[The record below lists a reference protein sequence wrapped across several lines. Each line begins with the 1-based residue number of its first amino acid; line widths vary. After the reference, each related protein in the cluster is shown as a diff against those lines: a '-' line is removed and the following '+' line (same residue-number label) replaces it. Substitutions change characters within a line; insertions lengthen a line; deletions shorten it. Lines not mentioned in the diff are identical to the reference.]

1 VRIKAIMV
9 GAIAALALATLTA
22 SASTTTPRSSGSLV
36 SLVAASTTV
45 TRTAERDAVTAA
57 TRSTDIDKTAEP
69 AEKPVVA
76 VKPVAPRA
84 TQVTA
89 ACLQAINTLKAMHQA
104 DVTED
109 AAERAATA
117 QQPLSAAALAADRAE
132 DLAEAQRWSQALTAT
147 RTACQPQPTAACQAA
162 LTSLKAL
169 LPVWR
174 SEEWSDLVRLPTQLD
189 LTAVRAAVTAVATAC
204 GERD

>member
-9 GAIAALALATLTA
+9 GASAALALATL
-22 SASTTTPRSSGSLV
+22 SANAGTTTTPRISGSLV
-36 SLVAASTTV
+36 SLVAATTTV
-45 TRTAERDAVTAA
+45 TKTAERDSVTVA
-57 TRSTDIDKTAEP
+57 TRSTDIERT

-84 TQVTA
+84 PQTTA

-117 QQPLSAAALAADRAE
+117 RETLSASALVADRAE

-147 RTACQPQPTAACQAA
+147 RTACQPQPTAACQTA

-174 SEEWSDLVRLPTQLD
+174 PEEWSGLVKLPSQVDLA
-189 LTAVRAAVTAVATAC
+189 AVRAAVTAVATAC
-204 GERD
+204 GQRD